1 MLQQAHDQ
9 GLVRTVVDP
18 PPGLHSDL
26 EEYLEARYELAECH
40 VVETVG
46 DTEPELAEELGRAL
60 ASVLAA
66 GTVLASP
73 TGVVGYTSWS
83 RTLQAT
89 VAALTAI
96 RGGAGHIVE
105 MLGDTGPPTQQHAA
119 SGSTQ
124 QLATLT
130 DAQPVFQRVPGV
142 CATAHTRTVILEQNQ
157 HARDTLHLL
166 DRMDVALIGLGS
178 GRVVAPLTAGENF
191 FTAAEFHQARTQGAV
206 GELCLRFL
214 DAQGRPVPTPLDD
227 RIIGVTLDQIRAPDC
242 GAPPP
247 PDSPSTRSSPRP
259 STVDGWI
266 FSSWT
271 PPPPSTSRATTHH
284 PDLSLVDWAAEF
296 HHAQEGPMT
305 PVGFDIRRGNPGFR
319 RGRRALPCRVAGC
332 SGCCTRVVST
342 SGVGGG

>member
-1 MLQQAHDQ
+1 VQVADRWHLWDNLCRHVERLSQSRVSRMLQQAHDQ

-26 EEYLEARYELAECH
+26 EEYLEARY
-40 VVETVG
+40 
-46 DTEPELAEELGRAL
+46 ELAEELGRAL

-178 GRVVAPLTAGENF
+178 GRVVAP
-191 FTAAEFHQARTQGAV
+191 
-206 GELCLRFL
+206 
-214 DAQGRPVPTPLDD
+214 
-227 RIIGVTLDQIRAPDC
+227 
-242 GAPPP
+242 
-247 PDSPSTRSSPRP
+247 
-259 STVDGWI
+259 
-266 FSSWT
+266 
-271 PPPPSTSRATTHH
+271 
-284 PDLSLVDWAAEF
+284 
-296 HHAQEGPMT
+296 
-305 PVGFDIRRGNPGFR
+305 
-319 RGRRALPCRVAGC
+319 
-332 SGCCTRVVST
+332 
-342 SGVGGG
+342 